1 MTLMEYINKEERG
14 YLLPFM
20 GANGPIMTGKT
31 MEEIYASPELQL
43 ETAKYMEKK
52 FSSDFI
58 YALDEG
64 NLFCDALGVTLK
76 KPEYDFSMVMDHP
89 IKNMEDLEKL
99 EIPNPYTN
107 ERMKTNLKS
116 LNLISEN
123 IDKPLFVSLQGPFT
137 LAVQLA
143 GATELLK
150 ATIKNPIFVEK
161 LLEFTGEVVDRYAK
175 AIVEAGVKMI
185 SIAEPSTVM
194 LAPKKF
200 PDMVINNLNKIFKDL
215 KCWKCVHICGDTSKI
230 YPYILETPVDAFSF
244 DQIMDME
251 KIIENFPEDK
261 VVIGNLDPVYLLGRG
276 SVQEVAYKTAELH
289 HKMKKYN
296 NYLMGFGCSCANTA
310 PTENLEAVSK
320 WGRATY
326 EEIRVF
332 LEND

>member
-1 MTLMEYINKEERG
+1 MTLMEYINREERG

-31 MEEIYASPELQL
+31 MEEIYASPEEQL
-43 ETAKYMEKK
+43 RLAKKMDKK
-52 FSSDFI
+52 FPGDFI
-58 YALDEG
+58 YTLDEG
-64 NLFCDALGVTLK
+64 NIFCNSLGVTLK

-89 IKNMEDLEKL
+89 IKTMEDLEKL
-99 EIPNPYTN
+99 EVPNPYMN
-107 ERMKTNLKS
+107 KRMKTNLKS

-137 LAVQLA
+137 MAVQLA

-150 ATIKNPIFVEK
+150 ATIKNPDFVKK

-194 LAPKKF
+194 LAPPKI
-200 PDMVINNLNKIFKDL
+200 PVMVVDNLNKIFKDL
-215 KCWKCVHICGDTSKI
+215 NCWKCVHICGDTAKI
-230 YPYILETPVDAFSF
+230 YPYILKAPVDAFSF

-251 KIIENFPEDK
+251 KIIDDFPEDK

-276 SVQEVAYKTAELH
+276 SVQEVADKTAELH
-289 HKMKKYN
+289 HKMRRYN
-296 NYLMGFGCSCANTA
+296 NYLMGFGCTCVNTT
-310 PTENLEAVSK
+310 PPENLEAVSK
-320 WGRATY
+320 WGRAGY
-326 EEIRVF
+326 EEIGVF
-332 LEND
+332 LEKN